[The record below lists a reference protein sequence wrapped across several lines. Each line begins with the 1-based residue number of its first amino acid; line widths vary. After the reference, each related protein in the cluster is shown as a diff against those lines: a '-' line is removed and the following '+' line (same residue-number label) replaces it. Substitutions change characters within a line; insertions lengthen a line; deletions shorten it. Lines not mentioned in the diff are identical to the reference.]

1 MRAGLAEQIT
11 IDDVHEQGPVD
22 RLVRLLSCDELV
34 RTGEVAAAGEGRPSP
49 RDPLW
54 LPPFVPHPGTSVEAD
69 ERGVA
74 YRRHGIGA
82 APSLSMKSTRDLL
95 AISIT
100 TPLRTERSN
109 PGCSAATW
117 YTPGNQ
123 EWRRVLTHLVG

>member
-1 MRAGLAEQIT
+1 MT
-11 IDDVHEQGPVD
+11 FTSKD
-22 RLVRLLSCDELV
+22 RWIALFGFSVVMNLSARERWPLP
-34 RTGEVAAAGEGRPSP
+34 GEGRPSP

-117 YTPGNQ
+117 YAPGNQ
-123 EWRRVLTHLVG
+123 ERRRVLTHLVG